1 MLFREAEIAAL
12 EALLFV
18 AKEPLPCQ
26 RLAEILAMEPEDVS
40 ELLHDLRERYKPDFC
55 GLTVVEVNGGFR
67 LGTKPQVA
75 PYIELLY
82 KQPAQGLSNAALEV
96 LSIVAYRQPVTRGEI
111 EFLRGVQSDRALSTL
126 VEKGLVEEI
135 GRKEGPGRPL
145 LFGTTE
151 QFLVHFGLNSLSD
164 LPELRFETLEAETL
178 EAAAHQAAR
187 RR

>member
-1 MLFREAEIAAL
+1 MLFREAETAAL

-18 AKEPLPCQ
+18 AKEPLPGE
-26 RLAEILAMEPEDVS
+26 RLAEILAMEPRDVA
-40 ELLHDLRERYKPDFC
+40 ELLQDLQERYKRGSC

-67 LGTKPQVA
+67 LGTKPEVA
-75 PYIELLY
+75 RYIELLY

-126 VEKGLVEEI
+126 VDKGLVQEV

-151 QFLVHFGLNSLSD
+151 QFLIHFGLNSLSE
-164 LPELRFETLEAETL
+164 LPALRFETAE
-178 EAAAHQAAR
+178 
-187 RR
+187 